1 MHESGPGHAFA
12 GVSIERVRDFWD
24 ARPCNLHH
32 SPRPVGTREYFDEVE
47 RRKYFVEPHIPGF
60 AEFARWQDRCVLEI
74 GCGIGTDTVSFARAG
89 ARVTAVELSEES
101 AALARRRV
109 ELYGLTDRVTIHVGN
124 AEDLPAI
131 VPVQPFDLVYAFGV
145 IHHSPRP
152 RHIVDHLRA
161 YMTPASELR
170 IMVYARASYRVFSI
184 MKEAHCWDMSRID
197 EVVAHYSEAQT
208 GCPVTYTYTH
218 DSIRELLRGFDLR
231 DVRKAHIFT
240 WDVDAY
246 RRYEYRR
253 AAEWEGVSDA
263 AVAAF
268 EKELG
273 WHLLVTAALA

>member
-1 MHESGPGHAFA
+1 
-12 GVSIERVRDFWD
+12 
-24 ARPCNLHH
+24 
-32 SPRPVGTREYFDEVE
+32 
-47 RRKYFVEPHIPGF
+47 
-60 AEFARWQDRCVLEI
+60 
-74 GCGIGTDTVSFARAG
+74 
-89 ARVTAVELSEES
+89 
-101 AALARRRV
+101 
-109 ELYGLTDRVTIHVGN
+109 
-124 AEDLPAI
+124 
-131 VPVQPFDLVYAFGV
+131 
-145 IHHSPRP
+145 
-152 RHIVDHLRA
+152 
-161 YMTPASELR
+161 
-170 IMVYARASYRVFSI
+170 VYARASYRVFSI

-246 RRYEYRR
+246 RRYEYRK